1 MNQEPEKAHQY
12 WLAAAEQ
19 REKDAQYK
27 LGLSYMEGYGTTQ
40 NSKKGIKY
48 LLKASRQ
55 GHADATFFLG
65 SIYDEGS
72 ALVKD
77 VSKNLGKALKFY
89 QDGASIKHA
98 PSIDRYQ
105 QLLKDLSV
113 DVRFG
118 VSSLLDICC
127 TAIERAF
134 FVSREITPVKPSRRD
149 PRYGMVE
156 GKKVKD
162 DQQLC
167 KLMALPSE
175 LCDRLS
181 IKRQTTCAK
190 ISCTNT
196 FCGPGK
202 VQKLYYEM
210 EENSLKG
217 SRIRKKASVL
227 TLSFCSVGCA
237 STHLS

>member
-1 MNQEPEKAHQY
+1 MI
-12 WLAAAEQ
+12 
-19 REKDAQYK
+19 
-27 LGLSYMEGYGTTQ
+27 LSLLQDLVGIGDTSSADNNTTPGEIHTYHADPYGT
-40 NSKKGIKY
+40 
-48 LLKASRQ
+48 
-55 GHADATFFLG
+55 
-65 SIYDEGS
+65 
-72 ALVKD
+72 
-77 VSKNLGKALKFY
+77 
-89 QDGASIKHA
+89 
-98 PSIDRYQ
+98 
-105 QLLKDLSV
+105 
-113 DVRFG
+113 
-118 VSSLLDICC
+118 
-127 TAIERAF
+127 
-134 FVSREITPVKPSRRD
+134 
-149 PRYGMVE
+149 VE